1 MQFSCIF
8 FDIPQKSS
16 TFADKLVRTCKRAM
30 CAMCA
35 QITKSTGD
43 MTTSFG
49 YVRVAAAVPHMRVAD
64 CQYNAS
70 EIKKQITEAV
80 QEGVQVVC
88 FPELS
93 ITGYTCADLFFT
105 QQLQKDALSALEDV
119 CTFTRDLPIIVLVGA
134 PLKVDNNLYN
144 CAFVITDGE
153 VVGVVPKINLPNTGE
168 FYEKRWFSSGR
179 DVLENNV
186 NSIRP
191 RIPTIELWG
200 NDVPFGIDLL
210 FTTKDYSF
218 GIELC
223 EDLWSPLPASTQLAI
238 QGAEIIF
245 NLSSSNC
252 VTGKHAFRQRMIT
265 QQSARVHCGYVYTS
279 SGIGESTTDIVFS
292 GSTYIAENGEM
303 LEIGERFQMESSMII
318 SEIDVERL
326 RIDRQR
332 NTNFTHDKHGQFRHV
347 QVAPL
352 DEAIGNEAIRRE
364 ARDNGPLHRHFTQ
377 TPFLPKK
384 KESDEYCEDVLNL
397 QVHGL
402 LRRWQHTHTES
413 LVIGISGG
421 LDSTLALI
429 VSVLAAD
436 RLGYNRS
443 QVIGVTMPGFG
454 TSDRTYSNAIA
465 MMEELGISIHEIPI
479 RDMATQH
486 LNDIGHDLDNHDIT
500 YENAQARIRTL
511 VLMDLANKY
520 NGLVVGTGDMS
531 ELALGWAT
539 YCGDQMSMYG
549 VNAGVPKTLVRY
561 LVRYAAENIFGE
573 RLREIL
579 MDVIDTPVSPELLP
593 TDDEG
598 NIAQITEDKVGPY
611 ELHDFFLYYFL
622 RYGFTREKIAF
633 MASMAFDGVYS
644 EEAIEHWLS
653 LFMRRFFTQQFK
665 RSCLPDGPKVVGVS
679 LSPRGDWRM
688 PSDVAIN

>member
-1 MQFSCIF
+1 MASN
-8 FDIPQKSS
+8 
-16 TFADKLVRTCKRAM
+16 
-30 CAMCA
+30 
-35 QITKSTGD
+35 
-43 MTTSFG
+43 FG

-64 CQYNAS
+64 CVYNAG
-70 EIKKQITEAV
+70 EIKKQISDAV
-80 QEGVQVVC
+80 AEGVEVVC

-105 QQLQKDALSALEDV
+105 QQLQRDALLALEDV
-119 CTFTRDLPIIVLVGA
+119 CAFTRNLPIIVLVGA

-144 CAFVITDGE
+144 CAFVMTDGE
-153 VVGVVPKINLPNTGE
+153 VVGVVPKVNLPNTGE

-179 DVLENNV
+179 DVLEQNV

-191 RIPTIELWG
+191 RIPLIELWG
-200 NDVPFGIDLL
+200 TDVPFGIDLL

-218 GIELC
+218 GIEIC
-223 EDLWSPLPASTQLAI
+223 EDLWSPLPVSTQLAI

-303 LEIGERFQMESSMII
+303 LEMGDRFQMESSMII

-332 NTNFTHDKHGQFRHV
+332 NTNFTHDKHGHYRHI

-352 DEAIGNEAIRRE
+352 EQALSPDSLI
-364 ARDNGPLHRHFTQ
+364 DSSPKSTGPLHRHFTK
-377 TPFLPKK
+377 TPFLPKRR
-384 KESDEYCEDVLNL
+384 ESDAYCEDVFNL
-397 QVHGL
+397 QTHGL
-402 LRRWQHTHTES
+402 LRRWQHTHAES

-421 LDSTLALI
+421 LDSTLALL
-429 VSVLAAD
+429 VCVMAAD

-454 TSDRTYSNAIA
+454 TSDRTYNNAIA
-465 MMEELGISIHEIPI
+465 LMEQLGVSIHEIPI
-479 RDMATQH
+479 RNMATQH
-486 LNDIGHDLDNHDIT
+486 LNDIDHDINNHDIT

-549 VNAGVPKTLVRY
+549 VNAGIPKTLVRY
-561 LVRYAAENIFGE
+561 LVQYAAENIFGE
-573 RLREIL
+573 ETRKTLLDI
-579 MDVIDTPVSPELLP
+579 VDTPVSPELLP
-593 TDDEG
+593 TDEDG

-611 ELHDFFLYYFL
+611 ELHDFFMYYYL

-633 MASMAFDGVYS
+633 MAGIAFDGVY
-644 EEAIEHWLS
+644 EQAVIDHWLGI
-653 LFMRRFFTQQFK
+653 FFRRFFTQQFK
-665 RSCLPDGPKVVGVS
+665 RSCMPDGPKVVGVS

>member
-1 MQFSCIF
+1 
-8 FDIPQKSS
+8 
-16 TFADKLVRTCKRAM
+16 
-30 CAMCA
+30 
-35 QITKSTGD
+35 
-43 MTTSFG
+43 MTTNFG

-144 CAFVITDGE
+144 CAFVMTDGE

-352 DEAIGNEAIRRE
+352 ELGLEDGAMHLQDA
-364 ARDNGPLHRHFTQ
+364 ALLDNGRPMGYGEGPLHRHFTQ

-384 KESDEYCEDVLNL
+384 KDSDEYCEDVLNL

-402 LRRWQHTHTES
+402 LRRWQHTHAES

-454 TSDRTYSNAIA
+454 TSDRTYSNALA
-465 MMEELGISIHEIPI
+465 MMEELGVSIHEIPI

-486 LNDIGHDLDNHDIT
+486 LNDINHDLNNHDIT

-511 VLMDLANKY
+511 VLMDMANKY
-520 NGLVVGTGDMS
+520 NGIVVGTGDMS

-561 LVRYAAENIFGE
+561 IVQYAAENIFGE
-573 RLREIL
+573 EIRKIL
-579 MDVIDTPVSPELLP
+579 MDIVDTPVSPELLP
-593 TDDEG
+593 TDEEG

-633 MASMAFDGVYS
+633 MAGIAFEGVY
-644 EEAIEHWLS
+644 EQEVIDHWLNV
-653 LFMRRFFTQQFK
+653 FMRRFFAQQFK
-665 RSCLPDGPKVVGVS
+665 RSCMPDGPKVVGVS

-688 PSDVAIN
+688 PSDATLS

>member
-1 MQFSCIF
+1 
-8 FDIPQKSS
+8 
-16 TFADKLVRTCKRAM
+16 
-30 CAMCA
+30 
-35 QITKSTGD
+35 

-144 CAFVITDGE
+144 CAFVMTDGE
-153 VVGVVPKINLPNTGE
+153 VIGIVPKINLPNTGE

-352 DEAIGNEAIRRE
+352 ELGLEDGATRLQDA
-364 ARDNGPLHRHFTQ
+364 ALLDNGRPMGYGEGPLHRHFTQ

-454 TSDRTYSNAIA
+454 TSDRTYSNALA
-465 MMEELGISIHEIPI
+465 MMEELGVSIHEIPI

-486 LNDIGHDLDNHDIT
+486 LNDIGHDLNNHDIT

-644 EEAIEHWLS
+644 EEAIEHWLNV
-653 LFMRRFFTQQFK
+653 FMHRFFTQQFK

>member
-1 MQFSCIF
+1 M
-8 FDIPQKSS
+8 K
-16 TFADKLVRTCKRAM
+16 TN
-30 CAMCA
+30 
-35 QITKSTGD
+35 
-43 MTTSFG
+43 FG

-64 CQYNAS
+64 CQYNAN
-70 EIKKQITEAV
+70 EIKKQITEAIE
-80 QEGVQVVC
+80 EGVEVVC

-105 QQLQKDALSALEDV
+105 QQLQKDALKALESV
-119 CTFTRDLPIIVLVGA
+119 CAYTRNLPIIVLKGA

-144 CAFVITDGE
+144 CAFVMTDGD

-179 DVLENNV
+179 DVLEHNV
-186 NSIRP
+186 NNIRP

-210 FTTKDYSF
+210 FSTKDYSF
-218 GIELC
+218 GIEIC

-292 GSTYIAENGEM
+292 GSTYIAENGDM
-303 LEIGERFQMESSMII
+303 LEIGDRFQMESSMII

-332 NTNFTHDKHGQFRHV
+332 NTNFTHDKHGHYRHI

-352 DEAIGNEAIRRE
+352 ERSLEDGSAYSLEFRGE
-364 ARDNGPLHRHFTQ
+364 GPLHRHFTK
-377 TPFLPKK
+377 TPFLPKHNNR
-384 KESDEYCEDVLNL
+384 DEYCEDVLNL

-402 LRRWQHTHTES
+402 LRRWQHTHAAS

-421 LDSTLALI
+421 LDSTLALL
-429 VSVLAAD
+429 VCVLTAD
-436 RLGYNRS
+436 RLGYSRS
-443 QVIGVTMPGFG
+443 QIIGVTMPGFG
-454 TSDRTYSNAIA
+454 TSNRTYTNAIA
-465 MMEELGISIHEIPI
+465 LMEQLGISIHEIPI
-479 RDMATQH
+479 REMATQH
-486 LNDIGHDLDNHDIT
+486 LQDIGHDINTHDIT

-561 LVRYAAENIFGE
+561 MVQYAAENIFGE
-573 RLREIL
+573 NIRKIL
-579 MDVIDTPVSPELLP
+579 LDIVDTPVSPELLP
-593 TDDEG
+593 TDEDG

-611 ELHDFFLYYFL
+611 ELHDFFMYYFL
-622 RYGFTREKIAF
+622 RYGFTREKIAY
-633 MASMAFDGVYS
+633 MASLAFEGVYD
-644 EEAIEHWLS
+644 EEVIEHWLDV
-653 LFMRRFFTQQFK
+653 FMRRFFTQQFK

>member
-1 MQFSCIF
+1 
-8 FDIPQKSS
+8 
-16 TFADKLVRTCKRAM
+16 
-30 CAMCA
+30 
-35 QITKSTGD
+35 

-49 YVRVAAAVPHMRVAD
+49 YVRVAAAVPQMRVAD

-70 EIKKQITEAV
+70 EIKKQITEAIH
-80 QEGVQVVC
+80 EGVQVIC

-105 QQLQKDALSALEDV
+105 QQLQKDALAALEDV
-119 CTFTRDLPIIVLVGA
+119 CAFTRDLPIIVLVGA

-144 CAFVITDGE
+144 CAFVMTDGD
-153 VVGVVPKINLPNTGE
+153 VIGVVPKINLPNTGE

-200 NDVPFGIDLL
+200 NDIPFGIDLL
-210 FTTKDYSF
+210 FTTKDYCF

-292 GSTYIAENGEM
+292 GSTYIAENGDM
-303 LEIGERFQMESSMII
+303 LEIGDRFQLESNMII

-332 NTNFTHDKHGQFRHV
+332 NTNFTHDKHGHYRHI

-352 DEAIGNEAIRRE
+352 ERSLEDGSAYSLEFRDE
-364 ARDNGPLHRHFTQ
+364 GPLHRHFTK

-402 LRRWQHTHTES
+402 LRRWQHTHAES

-436 RLGYNRS
+436 RLGYSRS

-454 TSDRTYSNAIA
+454 TSDRTYNNAIQ
-465 MMEELGISIHEIPI
+465 MMEELGVSMHEIPI
-479 RDMATQH
+479 REMATQH
-486 LNDIGHDLDNHDIT
+486 LQDIGHDINTHDIT

-539 YCGDQMSMYG
+539 YCGDHMSMYG
-549 VNAGVPKTLVRY
+549 VNAGIPKTLVRY
-561 LVRYAAENIFGE
+561 IVRYAAENIFAE

-579 MDVIDTPVSPELLP
+579 LDIIDTPVSPELLP
-593 TDDEG
+593 TDEEG

-611 ELHDFFLYYFL
+611 ELHDFFMYYFL

-633 MASMAFDGVYS
+633 MASMAFDGVYTN
-644 EEAIEHWLS
+644 EVINHWLGV
-653 LFMRRFFTQQFK
+653 FMRRFFTQQFK

-688 PSDVAIN
+688 PSDASVKV

>member
-1 MQFSCIF
+1 
-8 FDIPQKSS
+8 
-16 TFADKLVRTCKRAM
+16 
-30 CAMCA
+30 
-35 QITKSTGD
+35 
-43 MTTSFG
+43 
-49 YVRVAAAVPHMRVAD
+49 
-64 CQYNAS
+64 
-70 EIKKQITEAV
+70 
-80 QEGVQVVC
+80 
-88 FPELS
+88 
-93 ITGYTCADLFFT
+93 
-105 QQLQKDALSALEDV
+105 
-119 CTFTRDLPIIVLVGA
+119 
-134 PLKVDNNLYN
+134 
-144 CAFVITDGE
+144 
-153 VVGVVPKINLPNTGE
+153 
-168 FYEKRWFSSGR
+168 
-179 DVLENNV
+179 
-186 NSIRP
+186 
-191 RIPTIELWG
+191 
-200 NDVPFGIDLL
+200 
-210 FTTKDYSF
+210 
-218 GIELC
+218 
-223 EDLWSPLPASTQLAI
+223 LAI

-252 VTGKHAFRQRMIT
+252 VTGKHGFRQRMIT

-303 LEIGERFQMESSMII
+303 LEIGERFQMESSMVI

-332 NTNFTHDKHGQFRHV
+332 NTNFTHDKHGHYRHI

-352 DEAIGNEAIRRE
+352 ERSLENGSAYGLADAALQSSGRPASYCVE
-364 ARDNGPLHRHFTQ
+364 GPLHRHFTK

-384 KESDEYCEDVLNL
+384 KDNDDYCEDVLNL
-397 QVHGL
+397 QAHGL
-402 LRRWQHTHTES
+402 LRRWQHTKAES

-454 TSDRTYSNAIA
+454 TSDRTYRNAIE
-465 MMEELGISIHEIPI
+465 MMEELGVSIHEIPI
-479 RDMATQH
+479 REMATQH
-486 LNDIGHDLDNHDIT
+486 LSDIGHDINNHDIT

-511 VLMDLANKY
+511 VLMDMANKY

-539 YCGDQMSMYG
+539 YCGDHMSMYG
-549 VNAGVPKTLVRY
+549 VNAGVPKTLVRHI
-561 LVRYAAENIFGE
+561 VRYAAENIFGD

-593 TDDEG
+593 TDEDG

-611 ELHDFFLYYFL
+611 ELHDFFMYYYL
-622 RYGFTREKIAF
+622 RYGFTREKIAY
-633 MASMAFDGVYS
+633 MASLAFEGVYS
-644 EEAIEHWLS
+644 EEVIEHWLGV
-653 LFMRRFFTQQFK
+653 FMRRFFTQQFK

-679 LSPRGDWRM
+679 LSPRGDLRM
-688 PSDVAIN
+688 PSDVSVTI

>member
-1 MQFSCIF
+1 
-8 FDIPQKSS
+8 
-16 TFADKLVRTCKRAM
+16 
-30 CAMCA
+30 
-35 QITKSTGD
+35 
-43 MTTSFG
+43 MTTHFG

-64 CQYNAS
+64 CQYNAA

-80 QEGVQVVC
+80 QEGVEVVC

-105 QQLQKDALSALEDV
+105 QQLQKDALSALEEV
-119 CTFTRDLPIIVLVGA
+119 CAFTRNLPIIVLIGA

-144 CAFVITDGE
+144 CAFVMTDGD
-153 VVGVVPKINLPNTGE
+153 VVGVVPKVNLPNTGE

-179 DVLENNV
+179 DVLEHNI

-210 FTTKDYSF
+210 FTTRNYSF
-218 GIELC
+218 GIEIC

-252 VTGKHAFRQRMIT
+252 VTGKHTFRQRMIT

-303 LEIGERFQMESSMII
+303 LEIGERFQMNSSMII

-332 NTNFTHDKHGQFRHV
+332 NTNFTHDKHGHYRHIH
-347 QVAPL
+347 VAPL
-352 DEAIGNEAIRRE
+352 ERSIEDGSAYSLE
-364 ARDNGPLHRHFTQ
+364 ARGEGPMHRHFTK

-384 KESDEYCEDVLNL
+384 KESDDYCEDVLNL

-402 LRRWQHTHTES
+402 LRRWQHTHAES

-454 TSDRTYSNAIA
+454 TSDRTYQNALA
-465 MMEELGISIHEIPI
+465 MMEELGVSIHEVPI

-486 LNDIGHDLDNHDIT
+486 LHDIGHDLQNHDIT

-511 VLMDLANKY
+511 VLMNLANKY

-539 YCGDQMSMYG
+539 YCGDHMSMYG

-561 LVRYAAENIFGE
+561 MVRYAAENIFGE

-579 MDVIDTPVSPELLP
+579 MDVIATPVSPELLP
-593 TDDEG
+593 TDEEG

-611 ELHDFFLYYFL
+611 ELHDFFMYYYL
-622 RYGFTREKIAF
+622 RYGFTREKIAY
-633 MASMAFDGVYS
+633 MATLAFDGVYT
-644 EEAIEHWLS
+644 EEVIQHWLS
-653 LFMRRFFTQQFK
+653 VFMRRFFTQQFK

-679 LSPRGDWRM
+679 LSPRGDLRM

>member
-1 MQFSCIF
+1 MA
-8 FDIPQKSS
+8 
-16 TFADKLVRTCKRAM
+16 TN
-30 CAMCA
+30 
-35 QITKSTGD
+35 
-43 MTTSFG
+43 FG

-64 CQYNAS
+64 CSYNAA

-80 QEGVQVVC
+80 HEGVEVIC

-105 QQLQKDALSALEDV
+105 QQLQRDALTALESV
-119 CTFTRDLPIIVLVGA
+119 CAYTRDLPIIVLVGA

-144 CAFVITDGE
+144 CAFVITDGD

-210 FTTKDYSF
+210 FTTRDYSF

-303 LEIGERFQMESSMII
+303 LEIGDRFQMESSMII
-318 SEIDVERL
+318 NEIDVERL

-332 NTNFTHDKHGQFRHV
+332 NTNFTHDKHGHYRHIH
-347 QVAPL
+347 VAPL
-352 DEAIGNEAIRRE
+352 EPSIASSPNS
-364 ARDNGPLHRHFTQ
+364 GPLHRHFTK
-377 TPFLPKK
+377 TPFLPKRK
-384 KESDEYCEDVLNL
+384 DSMEYCEDVLNL

-402 LRRWQHTHTES
+402 LRRWQHTHAET
-413 LVIGISGG
+413 LVVGISGG

-443 QVIGVTMPGFG
+443 QILGVTMPGFG
-454 TSDRTYSNAIA
+454 TSGRTYNNALA
-465 MMEELGISIHEIPI
+465 MMEQLGVSIHEIPI

-486 LNDIGHDLDNHDIT
+486 LNDIGHDINNHDIT

-511 VLMDLANKY
+511 VLMNLANKY

-539 YCGDQMSMYG
+539 YCGDHMSMYG

-561 LVRYAAENIFGE
+561 MVRHAAENLFSDH
-573 RLREIL
+573 LREIL
-579 MDVIDTPVSPELLP
+579 LDVIDTPVSPELLP
-593 TDDEG
+593 TDEDG

-611 ELHDFFLYYFL
+611 ELHDFFMYYYL
-622 RYGFTREKIAF
+622 RYGFTREKIAY
-633 MASMAFDGVYS
+633 MASLAFDGQYT
-644 EEAIEHWLS
+644 EEVINQWLS
-653 LFMRRFFTQQFK
+653 VFMRRFFTQQFK

-679 LSPRGDWRM
+679 LSPRGDLRM
-688 PSDVAIN
+688 PSDVAINP

>member
-1 MQFSCIF
+1 MN
-8 FDIPQKSS
+8 
-16 TFADKLVRTCKRAM
+16 TN
-30 CAMCA
+30 
-35 QITKSTGD
+35 
-43 MTTSFG
+43 FG

-64 CQYNAS
+64 CTYNAS
-70 EIKKQITEAV
+70 EIKKQISEAV
-80 QEGVQVVC
+80 QEGVQVIC

-105 QQLQKDALSALEDV
+105 QQLQQDALRALEQV
-119 CTFTRDLPIIVLVGA
+119 CAYTRDLPIIVLVGA

-144 CAFVITDGE
+144 CAFVMTDGE
-153 VVGVVPKINLPNTGE
+153 VMGVVPKVNLPNTGE

-179 DVLENNV
+179 DVLEHNI

-210 FTTKDYSF
+210 FATKDYSF
-218 GIELC
+218 GIEIC

-252 VTGKHAFRQRMIT
+252 VTGKHTFRQRMIM

-292 GSTYIAENGEM
+292 GSTYIAENGDM
-303 LEIGERFQMESSMII
+303 LDMGDRFQMESSMII

-332 NTNFTHDKHGQFRHV
+332 NTNFTHDKHGHYRHI

-352 DEAIGNEAIRRE
+352 EQVAYPHPLPKGKGDDALSPYSPIASSPIYIE
-364 ARDNGPLHRHFTQ
+364 PLHRHFPK
-377 TPFLPKK
+377 TPFLPKRNN
-384 KESDEYCEDVLNL
+384 SIEYCEDVLNL
-397 QVHGL
+397 QLHGL
-402 LRRWQHTHTES
+402 LRRWQHTHAES

-421 LDSTLALI
+421 LDSTLALL
-429 VSVLAAD
+429 VCVLTAD
-436 RLGYNRS
+436 RLGYSRS
-443 QVIGVTMPGFG
+443 QIIGVTMPGFG
-454 TSDRTYSNAIA
+454 TSDRTYNNAIA
-465 MMEELGISIHEIPI
+465 LMEQLGISIHEIPI
-479 RDMATQH
+479 RDMALQH
-486 LNDIGHDLDNHDIT
+486 LQDIDHDIHIHDIT

-511 VLMDLANKY
+511 VLMDMANKY

-549 VNAGVPKTLVRY
+549 LNAGIPKTLVRY
-561 LVRYAAENIFGE
+561 MVQYAAENIFSE
-573 RLREIL
+573 HTREIL
-579 MDVIDTPVSPELLP
+579 LDIIDTPVSPELLP
-593 TDDEG
+593 TDEDG
-598 NIAQITEDKVGPY
+598 NIAQKTEDKVGPY
-611 ELHDFFLYYFL
+611 ELHDFYMYYFL
-622 RYGFTREKIAF
+622 RYGFTRKKIAY
-633 MASMAFDGVYS
+633 MAGIAFDGQYTQ
-644 EEAIEHWLS
+644 EEVNHWLDI
-653 LFMRRFFTQQFK
+653 FMHRFFTQQFK
-665 RSCLPDGPKVVGVS
+665 RNCLPDGPKVVGVS

-688 PSDVAIN
+688 PSDASVS

>member
-1 MQFSCIF
+1 MAS
-8 FDIPQKSS
+8 K
-16 TFADKLVRTCKRAM
+16 
-30 CAMCA
+30 
-35 QITKSTGD
+35 
-43 MTTSFG
+43 FG

-64 CQYNAS
+64 CVYNAS

-80 QEGVQVVC
+80 AEGIEVVC

-105 QQLQKDALSALEDV
+105 QQLQRDALSALEDV
-119 CTFTRDLPIIVLVGA
+119 CAYTRNLPIIVLVGA

-144 CAFVITDGE
+144 CAFVMTDGE
-153 VVGVVPKINLPNTGE
+153 VVGVVPKVNLPNTGE

-179 DVLENNV
+179 DVLEQNV

-191 RIPTIELWG
+191 RIPLIELWG
-200 NDVPFGIDLL
+200 TDVPFGIDLL

-218 GIELC
+218 GIEIC
-223 EDLWSPLPASTQLAI
+223 EDLWSPLPVSTQLAI

-303 LEIGERFQMESSMII
+303 LEIGERFQMDSSMVI

-332 NTNFTHDKHGQFRHV
+332 NTNFTHDKHGHYRHIH
-347 QVAPL
+347 VAPL
-352 DEAIGNEAIRRE
+352 ERSLEDDSTYRLEF
-364 ARDNGPLHRHFTQ
+364 RDGGPMHRHFTQ

-384 KESDEYCEDVLNL
+384 RESDAYCEDVLNL

-402 LRRWQHTHTES
+402 LRRWQHTKAES

-429 VSVLAAD
+429 VSVLVAD
-436 RLGYNRS
+436 RLGYSRS

-454 TSDRTYSNAIA
+454 TSGRTYNNALA
-465 MMEELGISIHEIPI
+465 MMEELGVSIHEVPI
-479 RDMATQH
+479 REMATQH
-486 LNDIGHDLDNHDIT
+486 LNDIGHDLETHDIT

-539 YCGDQMSMYG
+539 YCGDHMSMYG
-549 VNAGVPKTLVRY
+549 VNAGVPKTLVKY
-561 LVRYAAENIFGE
+561 MVRYAAENIFGE

-579 MDVIDTPVSPELLP
+579 LDVIDTPVSPELLP
-593 TDDEG
+593 TDEEG

-611 ELHDFFLYYFL
+611 ELHDFFMYYYL
-622 RYGFTREKIAF
+622 RYGFTREKIAY
-633 MASMAFDGVYS
+633 MAGMAFDGVYS
-644 EEAIEHWLS
+644 DEVIEHWLNV
-653 LFMRRFFTQQFK
+653 FMRRFFTQQFK

-679 LSPRGDWRM
+679 LSPRGDLRM

>member
-1 MQFSCIF
+1 MN
-8 FDIPQKSS
+8 
-16 TFADKLVRTCKRAM
+16 
-30 CAMCA
+30 
-35 QITKSTGD
+35 TK
-43 MTTSFG
+43 FG

-64 CQYNAS
+64 CKYNAS
-70 EIKKQITEAV
+70 EIKKQISEAV
-80 QEGVQVVC
+80 EEGVEVVC

-93 ITGYTCADLFFT
+93 VTGYTCADLFFT
-105 QQLQKDALSALEDV
+105 QQLQRDALSALEEV
-119 CTFTRDLPIIVLVGA
+119 CAYTRDLPIIVLVGA

-144 CAFVITDGE
+144 CAFVMTDGD
-153 VVGVVPKINLPNTGE
+153 VVGVVPKVNLPNTGE

-179 DVLENNV
+179 DVLERNV

-200 NDVPFGIDLL
+200 TDVPFGIDLL

-218 GIELC
+218 GIEIC

-252 VTGKHAFRQRMIT
+252 VTGKHEFRQRMIT

-292 GSTYIAENGEM
+292 GSTYIAENGDM
-303 LEIGERFQMESSMII
+303 LEIGERFQMESSMVI

-332 NTNFTHDKHGQFRHV
+332 NTNFTHDKHGHYRHI

-352 DEAIGNEAIRRE
+352 EPDNGNRVS
-364 ARDNGPLHRHFTQ
+364 DNGGPLHRHFTK
-377 TPFLPKK
+377 TPFLPKRK
-384 KESDEYCEDVLNL
+384 DSVEYCEDVLNL

-402 LRRWQHTHTES
+402 LRRWQHTHAES

-454 TSDRTYSNAIA
+454 TSGRTYNNALA
-465 MMEELGISIHEIPI
+465 MMEELGVSIHEVPI
-479 RDMATQH
+479 RDMAIQH
-486 LNDIGHDLDNHDIT
+486 LNDIGHDLDTHDIT

-539 YCGDQMSMYG
+539 YCGDHMSMYG

-561 LVRYAAENIFGE
+561 MVRYAAENIFGE

-593 TDDEG
+593 TDEDG

-611 ELHDFFLYYFL
+611 ELHDFFMYYYL
-622 RYGFTREKIAF
+622 RYGFTREKIAY
-633 MASMAFDGVYS
+633 MAGMAFDGVYS
-644 EEAIEHWLS
+644 EAVIEHWLS
-653 LFMRRFFTQQFK
+653 VFMRRFFTQQFK

-679 LSPRGDWRM
+679 LSPRGDLRM
-688 PSDVAIN
+688 PSDVNCLF

>member
-1 MQFSCIF
+1 MAS
-8 FDIPQKSS
+8 K
-16 TFADKLVRTCKRAM
+16 
-30 CAMCA
+30 
-35 QITKSTGD
+35 
-43 MTTSFG
+43 FG

-64 CQYNAS
+64 CVYNAS

-80 QEGVQVVC
+80 AEGIEVVC

-105 QQLQKDALSALEDV
+105 QQLQRDALAALEDV
-119 CTFTRDLPIIVLVGA
+119 CAYIRNLPIIVLVGA

-144 CAFVITDGE
+144 CAFVMTDGE
-153 VVGVVPKINLPNTGE
+153 VVGVVPKVNLPNTGE

-179 DVLENNV
+179 DVLEQNV

-191 RIPTIELWG
+191 RIPLIELWG
-200 NDVPFGIDLL
+200 TDVPFGIDLL

-218 GIELC
+218 GIEIC
-223 EDLWSPLPASTQLAI
+223 EDLWSPLPVSTQLAI

-303 LEIGERFQMESSMII
+303 LEMGDRFQMESSMII

-332 NTNFTHDKHGQFRHV
+332 NTNFTHDKHGHYRHI

-352 DEAIGNEAIRRE
+352 EQALSPDSLI
-364 ARDNGPLHRHFTQ
+364 DSSPKSTGPLHRHFTK
-377 TPFLPKK
+377 TPFLPKRR
-384 KESDEYCEDVLNL
+384 ESDAYCEDVFNL
-397 QVHGL
+397 QTHGL
-402 LRRWQHTHTES
+402 LRRWQHTHAES

-421 LDSTLALI
+421 LDSTLALL
-429 VSVLAAD
+429 VCVMAAD

-454 TSDRTYSNAIA
+454 TSDRTYNNAIEL
-465 MMEELGISIHEIPI
+465 MEQLGVSIHEIPI
-479 RDMATQH
+479 RNMATQH
-486 LNDIGHDLDNHDIT
+486 LNDIDHDINNHDIT

-549 VNAGVPKTLVRY
+549 VNAGIPKTLVRY
-561 LVRYAAENIFGE
+561 LVQYAAENIFGE
-573 RLREIL
+573 ETRKTLLDI
-579 MDVIDTPVSPELLP
+579 VDTPVSPELLP
-593 TDDEG
+593 TDEDG

-611 ELHDFFLYYFL
+611 ELHDFFMYYFL

-633 MASMAFDGVYS
+633 MAGIAFDGVY
-644 EEAIEHWLS
+644 EQAVIDHWLGI
-653 LFMRRFFTQQFK
+653 FFRRFFTQQFK
-665 RSCLPDGPKVVGVS
+665 RSCMPDGPKVVGVS

>member
-1 MQFSCIF
+1 M
-8 FDIPQKSS
+8 
-16 TFADKLVRTCKRAM
+16 
-30 CAMCA
+30 
-35 QITKSTGD
+35 
-43 MTTSFG
+43 TSFG

-144 CAFVITDGE
+144 CAFVMTDGE

-352 DEAIGNEAIRRE
+352 ERSLEDGSAYSLEFRGE
-364 ARDNGPLHRHFTQ
+364 GPMHRHFTQ

-402 LRRWQHTHTES
+402 LRRWQHTHAES

-465 MMEELGISIHEIPI
+465 MMEELGVSIHEISI

-486 LNDIGHDLDNHDIT
+486 LNDIGHDLNNHDIT

-644 EEAIEHWLS
+644 EEMIEHWLS
-653 LFMRRFFTQQFK
+653 VFMHRFFTQQFK

-688 PSDVAIN
+688 PSDVAVN

>member
-1 MQFSCIF
+1 MN
-8 FDIPQKSS
+8 
-16 TFADKLVRTCKRAM
+16 
-30 CAMCA
+30 
-35 QITKSTGD
+35 TK
-43 MTTSFG
+43 FG

-64 CQYNAS
+64 CKYNAS
-70 EIKKQITEAV
+70 EIKKQISEAV
-80 QEGVQVVC
+80 EEGVEVVC

-93 ITGYTCADLFFT
+93 VTGYTCADLFFT
-105 QQLQKDALSALEDV
+105 QQLQRDALSALEEV
-119 CTFTRDLPIIVLVGA
+119 CAYTRDLPIIVLVGA

-144 CAFVITDGE
+144 CAFVMTDGD
-153 VVGVVPKINLPNTGE
+153 VVGVVPKVNLPNTGE

-179 DVLENNV
+179 DVLERNV

-200 NDVPFGIDLL
+200 TDVPFGIDLL

-218 GIELC
+218 GIEIC

-252 VTGKHAFRQRMIT
+252 VTGKHEFRQRMIT
-265 QQSARVHCGYVYTS
+265 QQSARVHCGYVSTS

-292 GSTYIAENGEM
+292 GSTYIAENGDM
-303 LEIGERFQMESSMII
+303 LEIGDRFQMESSMII

-332 NTNFTHDKHGQFRHV
+332 NTNFTHDKHGHYRHI

-352 DEAIGNEAIRRE
+352 EPDNGNRVS
-364 ARDNGPLHRHFTQ
+364 DNGGPLHRHFTQ
-377 TPFLPKK
+377 TPFLPKRK
-384 KESDEYCEDVLNL
+384 DSVEYCEDVLNL

-402 LRRWQHTHTES
+402 LRRWQHTHAES

-454 TSDRTYSNAIA
+454 TSGRTYNNALA
-465 MMEELGISIHEIPI
+465 MMEELGVSIHEVPI
-479 RDMATQH
+479 RDMAIQH
-486 LNDIGHDLDNHDIT
+486 LNDIGHDLDTHDIT

-539 YCGDQMSMYG
+539 YCGDHMSMYG

-561 LVRYAAENIFGE
+561 MVRYAAENIFGE
-573 RLREIL
+573 QLREIL

-593 TDDEG
+593 TDEDG

-611 ELHDFFLYYFL
+611 ELHDFFMYYYL
-622 RYGFTREKIAF
+622 RYGFTREKIAY
-633 MASMAFDGVYS
+633 MAGMAFDGVYS
-644 EEAIEHWLS
+644 EAVIEHWLS
-653 LFMRRFFTQQFK
+653 VFMRRFFTQQFK

-679 LSPRGDWRM
+679 LSPRGDLRM
-688 PSDVAIN
+688 PSDVSVRG

>member
-1 MQFSCIF
+1 
-8 FDIPQKSS
+8 
-16 TFADKLVRTCKRAM
+16 
-30 CAMCA
+30 
-35 QITKSTGD
+35 
-43 MTTSFG
+43 MTTNFG

-144 CAFVITDGE
+144 CAFVMTDGE

-352 DEAIGNEAIRRE
+352 ELGLEDGATRLQDA
-364 ARDNGPLHRHFTQ
+364 ALLDNGRPMGYGEGPLHRHFTQ

-402 LRRWQHTHTES
+402 LRRWQHTHAES

-465 MMEELGISIHEIPI
+465 MMEELGVSIHEIPI

-486 LNDIGHDLDNHDIT
+486 LNDINHDLNNHDIT

-579 MDVIDTPVSPELLP
+579 IDVIDTPVSPELLP

-644 EEAIEHWLS
+644 EEVIEHWLS
-653 LFMRRFFTQQFK
+653 VFMRRFFTQQFK

>member
-1 MQFSCIF
+1 MASN
-8 FDIPQKSS
+8 
-16 TFADKLVRTCKRAM
+16 
-30 CAMCA
+30 
-35 QITKSTGD
+35 
-43 MTTSFG
+43 FG

-64 CQYNAS
+64 CVYNAG
-70 EIKKQITEAV
+70 EIKKQISDAV
-80 QEGVQVVC
+80 AEGVEVVC

-105 QQLQKDALSALEDV
+105 QQLQRDALLALEDV
-119 CTFTRDLPIIVLVGA
+119 CAFTRNLPIIVLVGA

-144 CAFVITDGE
+144 CAFVMTDGE
-153 VVGVVPKINLPNTGE
+153 VVGVVPKVNLPNTGE

-179 DVLENNV
+179 DVLEKNV
-186 NSIRP
+186 NSIHP
-191 RIPTIELWG
+191 RIPLIELWG

-218 GIELC
+218 GIEIC
-223 EDLWSPLPASTQLAI
+223 EDLWSPLPVSTQLAI

-303 LEIGERFQMESSMII
+303 LEIGERFQMDSSMVI

-332 NTNFTHDKHGQFRHV
+332 NTNFTHDKHGHYRHIH
-347 QVAPL
+347 VAPL
-352 DEAIGNEAIRRE
+352 ERSLEDDSTYRLEF
-364 ARDNGPLHRHFTQ
+364 RDGGPMHRHFTK

-384 KESDEYCEDVLNL
+384 KESDAYCEDVLNL

-402 LRRWQHTHTES
+402 LRRWQHTKAES

-454 TSDRTYSNAIA
+454 TSGRTYNNALA
-465 MMEELGISIHEIPI
+465 MMEELGVSIHEVPI
-479 RDMATQH
+479 REMATQH
-486 LNDIGHDLDNHDIT
+486 LNDIGHDLETHDIT

-539 YCGDQMSMYG
+539 YCGDHMSMYG

-561 LVRYAAENIFGE
+561 MVRYAAENIFGE

-579 MDVIDTPVSPELLP
+579 LDVIDTPVSPELLP
-593 TDDEG
+593 TDEEG

-611 ELHDFFLYYFL
+611 ELHDFFMYYFL

-633 MASMAFDGVYS
+633 MAGIAFDGVY
-644 EEAIEHWLS
+644 EQAVIDHWLGI
-653 LFMRRFFTQQFK
+653 FFRRFFTQQFK
-665 RSCLPDGPKVVGVS
+665 RSCMPDGPKVVGVS

-688 PSDVAIN
+688 PSDVAMTK

>member
-1 MQFSCIF
+1 
-8 FDIPQKSS
+8 
-16 TFADKLVRTCKRAM
+16 
-30 CAMCA
+30 
-35 QITKSTGD
+35 

-49 YVRVAAAVPHMRVAD
+49 YVRVAAAVPHMRVAN

-105 QQLQKDALSALEDV
+105 QQLQKDALCALEKV
-119 CTFTRDLPIIVLVGA
+119 CAFTRNLPIIVLVGA

-144 CAFVITDGE
+144 CAFVFTDGD

-179 DVLENNV
+179 DVLEQNV

-210 FTTKDYSF
+210 FATKDYSF
-218 GIELC
+218 GIEIC

-245 NLSSSNC
+245 NPSSSNC
-252 VTGKHAFRQRMIT
+252 VTGKHQFRQRMIT

-303 LEIGERFQMESSMII
+303 LKIGDRFLMDSSMII

-332 NTNFTHDKHGQFRHV
+332 NTNFTHDKHGHYRHI

-352 DEAIGNEAIRRE
+352 ERSLEDGASAYGLEFKSKE
-364 ARDNGPLHRHFTQ
+364 GPWHRHFTK
-377 TPFLPKK
+377 TPFLPKRQN
-384 KESDEYCEDVLNL
+384 SDEYCEDVLSL
-397 QVHGL
+397 QANGL
-402 LRRWQHTHTES
+402 LRRWQHTHAES

-421 LDSTLALI
+421 LDSTLALL
-429 VSVLAAD
+429 VCVLAAD
-436 RLGYNRS
+436 RLGYRRE

-454 TSDRTYSNAIA
+454 TSNRTYSNAIA
-465 MMEELGISIHEIPI
+465 LMEQLGVSIHEIPI

-486 LNDIGHDLDNHDIT
+486 LQDIGHDINQHDIT

-511 VLMDLANKY
+511 VLMDMANKY

-549 VNAGVPKTLVRY
+549 VNAGIPKTLVRY
-561 LVRYAAENIFGE
+561 IVQYAAENIFGE
-573 RLREIL
+573 ETRKIL
-579 MDVIDTPVSPELLP
+579 LDIVDTPVSPELLP
-593 TDDEG
+593 TDEEG

-611 ELHDFFLYYFL
+611 ELHDFFMYYFL

-633 MASMAFDGVYS
+633 MAGIAFEGVY
-644 EEAIEHWLS
+644 EQDVIEHWLS
-653 LFMRRFFTQQFK
+653 VFMRRFFTQQFK

-688 PSDVAIN
+688 PSDASVRV

>member
-1 MQFSCIF
+1 M
-8 FDIPQKSS
+8 
-16 TFADKLVRTCKRAM
+16 
-30 CAMCA
+30 
-35 QITKSTGD
+35 
-43 MTTSFG
+43 TSFG

-144 CAFVITDGE
+144 CAFVMTDGE

-352 DEAIGNEAIRRE
+352 ERSLEDGSAYSLEFRGE
-364 ARDNGPLHRHFTQ
+364 GPMHRHFTQ

-402 LRRWQHTHTES
+402 LRRWQHTHAES

-465 MMEELGISIHEIPI
+465 MMEELGVSIHEISI

-486 LNDIGHDLDNHDIT
+486 LNDIGHDLNNHDIT

-573 RLREIL
+573 RLRDIL

-644 EEAIEHWLS
+644 EEMIEHWLS
-653 LFMRRFFTQQFK
+653 VFMHRFFTQQFK

-688 PSDVAIN
+688 PSDVAVN

>member
-1 MQFSCIF
+1 
-8 FDIPQKSS
+8 
-16 TFADKLVRTCKRAM
+16 
-30 CAMCA
+30 
-35 QITKSTGD
+35 

-144 CAFVITDGE
+144 CAFVMTDGE
-153 VVGVVPKINLPNTGE
+153 VIGIVPKINLPNTGE

-292 GSTYIAENGEM
+292 GSTYIAENGDM

-332 NTNFTHDKHGQFRHV
+332 NTNFTHDKHGQYRHI

-352 DEAIGNEAIRRE
+352 EPSLEDGATRLLDA
-364 ARDNGPLHRHFTQ
+364 ALLDNGRPMGYGEGPLHRHFTQ

-384 KESDEYCEDVLNL
+384 KDSDEYCEDVLNL

-454 TSDRTYSNAIA
+454 TSDRTYSNALS
-465 MMEELGISIHEIPI
+465 MMEELGVSIHEIPI

-486 LNDIGHDLDNHDIT
+486 LNDIGHDLNNHDIT

-644 EEAIEHWLS
+644 EEVIEHWLNV
-653 LFMRRFFTQQFK
+653 FMRRFFTQQFK

>member
-1 MQFSCIF
+1 M
-8 FDIPQKSS
+8 
-16 TFADKLVRTCKRAM
+16 
-30 CAMCA
+30 
-35 QITKSTGD
+35 
-43 MTTSFG
+43 TSFG

-144 CAFVITDGE
+144 CAFVMTDGE

-352 DEAIGNEAIRRE
+352 ELGLEDGATRLQDA
-364 ARDNGPLHRHFTQ
+364 ALLDNGRPMGYGEGPLHRHFTQ

-384 KESDEYCEDVLNL
+384 KDSDEYCEDVLNL

-402 LRRWQHTHTES
+402 LRRWQHTHAES

-436 RLGYNRS
+436 RLSYNRS

-465 MMEELGISIHEIPI
+465 MMEELGVSIHEIPI

-653 LFMRRFFTQQFK
+653 VFMHRFFTQQFK

>member
-1 MQFSCIF
+1 
-8 FDIPQKSS
+8 
-16 TFADKLVRTCKRAM
+16 
-30 CAMCA
+30 
-35 QITKSTGD
+35 

-144 CAFVITDGE
+144 CAFVMTDGE

-352 DEAIGNEAIRRE
+352 ELGLEDGAMHLQDA
-364 ARDNGPLHRHFTQ
+364 ALLDNGRPMGYGEGPLHRHFTQ

-384 KESDEYCEDVLNL
+384 KDSDEYCEDVLNL

-486 LNDIGHDLDNHDIT
+486 LNDINHDLNNHDIT

-653 LFMRRFFTQQFK
+653 VFMHRFFTQQFK

>member
-1 MQFSCIF
+1 MAS
-8 FDIPQKSS
+8 K
-16 TFADKLVRTCKRAM
+16 
-30 CAMCA
+30 
-35 QITKSTGD
+35 
-43 MTTSFG
+43 FG

-64 CQYNAS
+64 CVYNAS

-80 QEGVQVVC
+80 AEGIEVVC

-105 QQLQKDALSALEDV
+105 QQLQRDALAALEDV
-119 CTFTRDLPIIVLVGA
+119 CAYTRNLPIIVLVGA

-144 CAFVITDGE
+144 CAFVMTDGE
-153 VVGVVPKINLPNTGE
+153 VVGVVPKVNLPNTGE

-179 DVLENNV
+179 DVLEQNV

-191 RIPTIELWG
+191 RIPLIELWG
-200 NDVPFGIDLL
+200 TDVPFGIDLL

-218 GIELC
+218 GIEIC
-223 EDLWSPLPASTQLAI
+223 EDLWSPLPVSTQLAI

-303 LEIGERFQMESSMII
+303 LEMGDRFQMESSMII

-332 NTNFTHDKHGQFRHV
+332 NTNFTHDKHGHYRHI

-352 DEAIGNEAIRRE
+352 EQALSPDSLI
-364 ARDNGPLHRHFTQ
+364 DSSPKSTGPLHRHFTK
-377 TPFLPKK
+377 TPFLPKRR
-384 KESDEYCEDVLNL
+384 ESDAYCEDVFNL
-397 QVHGL
+397 QTHGL
-402 LRRWQHTHTES
+402 LRRWQHTHAES

-421 LDSTLALI
+421 LDSTLALL
-429 VSVLAAD
+429 VCVMAAD

-454 TSDRTYSNAIA
+454 TSDRTYNNAIEL
-465 MMEELGISIHEIPI
+465 MEQLGVSIHEIPI

-486 LNDIGHDLDNHDIT
+486 LNDIDHDINNHDIT

-549 VNAGVPKTLVRY
+549 VNAGIPKTLVRY
-561 LVRYAAENIFGE
+561 LVQYAAENIFGDE
-573 RLREIL
+573 TRKTLLDI
-579 MDVIDTPVSPELLP
+579 VDTPVSPELLP
-593 TDDEG
+593 TDEDG

-611 ELHDFFLYYFL
+611 ELHDFFMYYFL

-633 MASMAFDGVYS
+633 MAGIAFDGVY
-644 EEAIEHWLS
+644 EQAVIDHWLGI
-653 LFMRRFFTQQFK
+653 FFRRFFTQQFK
-665 RSCLPDGPKVVGVS
+665 RSCMPDGPKVVGVS

-688 PSDVAIN
+688 PSDVAMTK

>member
-1 MQFSCIF
+1 M
-8 FDIPQKSS
+8 K
-16 TFADKLVRTCKRAM
+16 KH
-30 CAMCA
+30 
-35 QITKSTGD
+35 
-43 MTTSFG
+43 FG

-64 CQYNAS
+64 CQYNAT
-70 EIKKQITEAV
+70 EIKKQITEAM
-80 QEGVQVVC
+80 QEGVEVVC

-93 ITGYTCADLFFT
+93 VTGYTCADLFFT
-105 QQLQKDALSALEDV
+105 QQLQKNALAALEDI
-119 CTFTRDLPIIVLVGA
+119 CAYTRNLPIIVLVGA

-144 CAFVITDGE
+144 CAFVMTDGE

-179 DVLENNV
+179 DVLEHNV

-200 NDVPFGIDLL
+200 SDVPFGIDLL
-210 FTTKDYSF
+210 FATKDYSF
-218 GIELC
+218 GIEIC

-252 VTGKHAFRQRMIT
+252 VTGKHEFRQRMIT

-292 GSTYIAENGEM
+292 GSTYIAENGDM
-303 LEIGERFQMESSMII
+303 LEIGDRFQMESSMII

-332 NTNFTHDKHGQFRHV
+332 NTNFTHDKYGHYRHI

-352 DEAIGNEAIRRE
+352 DEAIGDEAISDE
-364 ARDNGPLHRHFTQ
+364 ARDKGPLHRHFTK
-377 TPFLPKK
+377 TPFLPKRK
-384 KESDEYCEDVLNL
+384 DSDAYCEDVLNL

-402 LRRWQHTHTES
+402 LRRWQHTHAQS

-421 LDSTLALI
+421 LDSTLALL
-429 VSVLAAD
+429 VCVLAAD
-436 RLGYNRS
+436 RLGYHRS
-443 QVIGVTMPGFG
+443 QIIGVTMPGFG
-454 TSDRTYSNAIA
+454 TSNRTYTNAIA
-465 MMEELGISIHEIPI
+465 MMEQLGISIHEIPI

-486 LNDIGHDLDNHDIT
+486 LQDIGHDIDARDIT

-511 VLMDLANKY
+511 VLMDMANKY

-561 LVRYAAENIFGE
+561 IVQYAAENIFGE
-573 RLREIL
+573 ETRAIL
-579 MDVIDTPVSPELLP
+579 MDIVATPVSPELLP
-593 TDDEG
+593 TDEEG

-611 ELHDFFLYYFL
+611 ELHDFFMYYFL

-633 MASMAFDGVYS
+633 MAGIAFENVY
-644 EEAIEHWLS
+644 EQEVIDHWLDV
-653 LFMRRFFTQQFK
+653 FMRRFFTQQFK

-679 LSPRGDWRM
+679 LSPRGDLRM
-688 PSDVAIN
+688 PSDVNCTF

>member
-1 MQFSCIF
+1 MASN
-8 FDIPQKSS
+8 
-16 TFADKLVRTCKRAM
+16 
-30 CAMCA
+30 
-35 QITKSTGD
+35 
-43 MTTSFG
+43 FG

-64 CQYNAS
+64 CVYNAG
-70 EIKKQITEAV
+70 EIKKQISDAV
-80 QEGVQVVC
+80 AEGVEVVC

-105 QQLQKDALSALEDV
+105 QQLQRDALLALEDV
-119 CTFTRDLPIIVLVGA
+119 CAFTRNLPIIVLVGA

-144 CAFVITDGE
+144 CAFVMTDGE
-153 VVGVVPKINLPNTGE
+153 VVGVVPKVNLPNTGE

-179 DVLENNV
+179 DVLEQNV

-191 RIPTIELWG
+191 RIPLIELWG
-200 NDVPFGIDLL
+200 TDVPFGIDLL

-218 GIELC
+218 GIEIC
-223 EDLWSPLPASTQLAI
+223 EDLWSPLPVSTQLAI

-303 LEIGERFQMESSMII
+303 LEMGDRFQMESSMII

-332 NTNFTHDKHGQFRHV
+332 NTNFTHDKHGHYRHI

-352 DEAIGNEAIRRE
+352 EQALSPDSLI
-364 ARDNGPLHRHFTQ
+364 DSSPKSTGPLHRHFTK
-377 TPFLPKK
+377 TPFLPKRR
-384 KESDEYCEDVLNL
+384 ESDAYCEDVFNL
-397 QVHGL
+397 QTHGL
-402 LRRWQHTHTES
+402 LRRWQHTHAES

-421 LDSTLALI
+421 LDSTLALL
-429 VSVLAAD
+429 VCVMAAD

-454 TSDRTYSNAIA
+454 TSDRTYNNAIA
-465 MMEELGISIHEIPI
+465 LMEQLGVSIHEIPI

-486 LNDIGHDLDNHDIT
+486 LNDIDHDINNHDIT

-549 VNAGVPKTLVRY
+549 VNAGIPKTLVRY
-561 LVRYAAENIFGE
+561 LVQYAAENIFGDE
-573 RLREIL
+573 TRKTLLDI
-579 MDVIDTPVSPELLP
+579 VDTPVSPELLP
-593 TDDEG
+593 TDEDG

-611 ELHDFFLYYFL
+611 ELHDFFMYYFL

-633 MASMAFDGVYS
+633 MAGIAFDGVY
-644 EEAIEHWLS
+644 EQAVIDHWLGI
-653 LFMRRFFTQQFK
+653 FFRRFFTQQFK
-665 RSCLPDGPKVVGVS
+665 RSCMPDGPKVVGVS

-688 PSDVAIN
+688 PSDVAMTK